1 MILRDPVDLV
11 FGALIPLICW
21 RSDLLQSALFECAVR
36 VLTSRMLKHSTS
48 DELKEKNRETLIA

>member
-11 FGALIPLICW
+11 FGALIPLICL
-21 RSDLLQSALFECAVR
+21 RSDLLQSALFGYAVR

-48 DELKEKNRETLIA
+48 DELRKRTGKP